1 MRFSNILLVYFVMG
15 AMMFGGGVVAWQDSG
30 IVGVFID
37 YAPGEQVEVNRETAD
52 NLEGLGGPIQEAA
65 ESIGGGGLIAAWN
78 ILANL
83 IGFLF
88 WPITTLLSVNAP
100 LEVVLIF
107 GGIPTVAFFGSV
119 LRLIRTSS

>member
-1 MRFSNILLVYFVMG
+1 MRFSNILLIYFVMG
-15 AMMFGGGVVAWQDSG
+15 AMMYGGGVVTWQESG
-30 IVGVFID
+30 VVSVFID
-37 YAPGEQVEVNRETAD
+37 YSPGEQVEVNKETAND
-52 NLEGLGGPIQEAA
+52 LEGLGGPIQEAA

-78 ILANL
+78 ILSNI

-88 WPITTLLSVNAP
+88 WPITTLLSLNAP